1 MLVLFCMGNFNEF
14 LNNKVKDE
22 ALIGVLKTLAS
33 GVCKVSLAVK
43 TSSVSKA
50 GSTNVYGEEQLAL
63 DVLSDRIMQ
72 DECKKN
78 PLIGLLASEE
88 MEDEIKI
95 GEGKFA
101 VAYDPLDGSSLVDVN
116 LAVGS
121 IFGVYK
127 FEKSNNGVTGK
138 KTFIGKK
145 GDDQIAAMIA
155 TYGPRTSVI
164 AAVKGLEGVYE
175 FTLKHESSGSIE
187 FYLTRDDI
195 KVSEGKMFAP
205 GNLRACSENEKYLR
219 LLEYWVKEQYTLRYS
234 GGMVPDVAQILL
246 KGKGIFSYPS
256 HKEYPNGKLRILFEC
271 APMAFL
277 MEKAGGE
284 ASDGQM
290 RILDKKI
297 EKTDQRT
304 PIFIGSKEEVERCKK
319 CLFEKL

>member
-1 MLVLFCMGNFNEF
+1 MKNLNEF

-22 ALIGVLKTLAS
+22 ALVSVLKTLMN
-33 GVCKVSLAVK
+33 GICKVSLAVK

-50 GSTNVYGEEQLAL
+50 GSTNVYGEEQLKL
-63 DVLSDRIMQ
+63 DVLADRIVV

-78 PLIGLLASEE
+78 LLIGFLASEE
-88 MEDEIKI
+88 MENEIQI
-95 GEGKFA
+95 EENEFA
-101 VAYDPLDGSSLVDVN
+101 ITYDPLDGSSLVDVN

-127 FEKSNNGVTGK
+127 FEKE
-138 KTFIGKK
+138 KTFVGKK
-145 GDDQIAAMIA
+145 GDEQIAAIIA

-164 AAVKGLEGVYE
+164 MAVKDLKGVYE
-175 FTLKHESSGSIE
+175 FTLKGDE
-187 FYLTRDDI
+187 FFLTRDDL

-205 GNLRACSENEKYLR
+205 GNLRACSENENYLK

-256 HKEYPNGKLRILFEC
+256 CEKYPSGKLRILFEC

-284 ASDGQM
+284 ASDGQI
-290 RILDKKI
+290 RILDKEI
-297 EKTDQRT
+297 ENVHQRT
-304 PIFIGSKEEVERCKK
+304 PIFIGSKGEVDRCKK
-319 CLFEKL
+319 HLF